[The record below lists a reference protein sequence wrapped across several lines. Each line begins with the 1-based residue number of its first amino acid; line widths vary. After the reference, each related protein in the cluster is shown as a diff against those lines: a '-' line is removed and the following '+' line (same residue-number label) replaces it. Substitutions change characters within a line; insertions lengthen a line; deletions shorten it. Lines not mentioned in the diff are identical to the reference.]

1 MGKKEGERERVREE
15 ENIEEL
21 TQSFDKQHG
30 EGAAFPPT
38 ANELVYIRSPPPPSP
53 ALPTCPCS
61 HHCPGCPC
69 ACSCWHPRLH
79 LCGPVFYPSVNC
91 YFGCATNR
99 AYALCALRV
108 SFDSCQ
114 LVSAAHCCSVQPLNL
129 LPTVPAT
136 APPLPSIHAAV
147 RCQNAKILCHSRIIK
162 FKCFRFE
169 AWQRQRQ
176 LNDAKSQRLMC
187 KREWRREGGGE
198 WVRQVG
204 TGRGNGGL

>member
-1 MGKKEGERERVREE
+1 MARELLFRLRLMSLF
-15 ENIEEL
+15 I
-21 TQSFDKQHG
+21 S
-30 EGAAFPPT
+30 APPFPP
-38 ANELVYIRSPPPPSP
+38 
-53 ALPTCPCS
+53 LPTCPCS

-99 AYALCALRV
+99 AYAPCALRV

-114 LVSAAHCCSVQPLNL
+114 LVSGAHCCSVQPLNL

-147 RCQNAKILCHSRIIK
+147 RCQNARILCHSRIIK

-176 LNDAKSQRLMC
+176 LKDAKSQRLMG
-187 KREWRREGGGE
+187 KREWRREGGWRMGQADGHE
-198 WVRQVG
+198 QGQRRLVATSILITTVRLL
-204 TGRGNGGL
+204 NF